1 MTGMDILQPVVAL
14 AMWTMEGLK
23 ALSDKF
29 VKDVDGPLGWSTDE
43 NAFLLKLQVV
53 HAAEVLLRVGTPQ
66 VEELKSGLKALVEAG
81 KGRGGNVLSLGE
93 AGRVLAGE
101 EYSWEAI

>member
-1 MTGMDILQPVVAL
+1 MKL

-53 HAAEVLLRVGTPQ
+53 HAAEVLLRVGTTQ

-81 KGRGGNVLSLGE
+81 KGRGGNVLLLGE